1 MKAKLRKLQREKE
14 KSMKSKN
21 TEESG
26 KSLQLSNLSNSNNTN
41 SITESIISINQQNLN
56 INPTKKKINK
66 IFHKSNSITE
76 LHNNKI
82 GSPIITN
89 ISICKER
96 RKNTSGPISQ
106 LMEKKTKNIKRKRSR
121 NSLSHYLEIPN
132 DDAIKDGLL
141 KKELLNSEGSSNLEE
156 EINKLSMI
164 FNLNIDNEKMLLEE
178 NTEFFDM
185 KKTILDLE
193 KKIEESKKEY
203 EYIINQNTIRTINEN
218 TQIQKLEEILKKKID
233 ENIENIR
240 NDNNIVIQ
248 DVNILDKKL
257 KIMNDIYQKE
267 EYDLYQ
273 LIHEIEKI
281 NYKLKTEINFVEDLK
296 EKLRKIKTNE
306 IPKDLKEKIDL
317 ILKNT

>member
-1 MKAKLRKLQREKE
+1 MKAKLRKLQKEKE

-21 TEESG
+21 TEESE
-26 KSLQLSNLSNSNNTN
+26 KSLQLSNLTNSNNTN

-56 INPTKKKINK
+56 IIPAKKKINK
-66 IFHKSNSITE
+66 VLHKSNSITE
-76 LHNNKI
+76 LHNKKI
-82 GSPIITN
+82 QSPIFTN
-89 ISICKER
+89 ISNFRER

-121 NSLSHYLEIPN
+121 NSLSHYLEIQN
-132 DDAIKDGLL
+132 EDAVKDGLL

-281 NYKLKTEINFVEDLK
+281 NNKLKMEINFVEDLK
-296 EKLRKIKTNE
+296 DRLRKIKTNE

-317 ILKNT
+317 ILKNK

>member
-21 TEESG
+21 TEESE

-76 LHNNKI
+76 LHNKKI

-121 NSLSHYLEIPN
+121 NSLSHCLEIPN

-218 TQIQKLEEILKKKID
+218 TQIQKLEEILK
-233 ENIENIR
+233 
-240 NDNNIVIQ
+240 
-248 DVNILDKKL
+248 
-257 KIMNDIYQKE
+257 Y
-267 EYDLYQ
+267 
-273 LIHEIEKI
+273 
-281 NYKLKTEINFVEDLK
+281 
-296 EKLRKIKTNE
+296 
-306 IPKDLKEKIDL
+306 
-317 ILKNT
+317 